1 MDKQTA
7 LLDADDPV
15 SQLHK
20 VAKWCRIYTLQHL
33 KMVVFMLVLCKAIQI
48 LESRKTFSVEAKT
61 LLDLWNWNTLK
72 GNCGLEMLNQKSM
85 TALHF
90 LVWGNNLWTWYSG
103 YIMVFLADAQIH
115 KFCMLQIIW
124 NCVMKLYSA
133 ILRTLNQRKHKILW
147 SSP

>member
-20 VAKWCRIYTLQHL
+20 VAKCGCIYTLQHL

-61 LLDLWNWNTLK
+61 LLDLWN
-72 GNCGLEMLNQKSM
+72 QKSLKNLELEH
-85 TALHF
+85 TE
-90 LVWGNNLWTWYSG
+90 GELWT
-103 YIMVFLADAQIH
+103 
-115 KFCMLQIIW
+115 
-124 NCVMKLYSA
+124 
-133 ILRTLNQRKHKILW
+133 
-147 SSP
+147 